1 MRRHVLRYINL
12 ICRNIELPQI
22 DQHAQVQC
30 LQNDSNWEV
39 KKKIPSLKKAARQTM
54 IQLSLLD
61 ILRAHR
67 TENNSESAELKMQ
80 IKSEE
85 ATDSSSRGELNEE
98 RTNETVVPTISP
110 RGTKWRRQ
118 PTVQSPRQNNDP
130 VFVVKSIGKA
140 TNVASGGAFNSK
152 TFGPVKPDHHN
163 QGLSRKSTWPKMTAK
178 NGTPSNFLDINKPL
192 IVSPRNPD
200 NGSKYK

>member
-1 MRRHVLRYINL
+1 
-12 ICRNIELPQI
+12 
-22 DQHAQVQC
+22 
-30 LQNDSNWEV
+30 
-39 KKKIPSLKKAARQTM
+39 M

-67 TENNSESAELKMQ
+67 AENNSESVERKMQ
-80 IKSEE
+80 IKTEE
-85 ATDSSSRGELNEE
+85 TTESPNSRVELNEE
-98 RTNETVVPTISP
+98 RTNETTVAPTISP
-110 RGTKWRRQ
+110 RGTRLRRQ
-118 PTVQSPRQNNDP
+118 PTVQSPRQNSDP
-130 VFVVKSIGKA
+130 VLVVKSFGKA
-140 TNVASGGAFNSK
+140 TNVAIGGAFNSK
-152 TFGPVKPDHHN
+152 TFGPVKPDHYN

>member
-1 MRRHVLRYINL
+1 
-12 ICRNIELPQI
+12 
-22 DQHAQVQC
+22 
-30 LQNDSNWEV
+30 
-39 KKKIPSLKKAARQTM
+39 M

-61 ILRAHR
+61 ILRAHPA
-67 TENNSESAELKMQ
+67 ENNSESAELKMQ
-80 IKSEE
+80 IKTKE
-85 ATDSSSRGELNEE
+85 ATDSPNGRVELNEE
-98 RTNETVVPTISP
+98 RTNETTVAPTISP
-110 RGTKWRRQ
+110 RGSRLRRQ
-118 PTVQSPRQNNDP
+118 PTVQSTRQNSDP

-152 TFGPVKPDHHN
+152 TFGSVKPDHHN

-178 NGTPSNFLDINKPL
+178 NGTTCNFLDINKPL

>member
-1 MRRHVLRYINL
+1 
-12 ICRNIELPQI
+12 
-22 DQHAQVQC
+22 
-30 LQNDSNWEV
+30 
-39 KKKIPSLKKAARQTM
+39 M

-67 TENNSESAELKMQ
+67 AENNSESAEIKMQ
-80 IKSEE
+80 IKTEE
-85 ATDSSSRGELNEE
+85 ATDSSNGRAERNEE
-98 RTNETVVPTISP
+98 RTNETLVATTSL

-118 PTVQSPRQNNDP
+118 PPVQSPRQNSDP

-140 TNVASGGAFNSK
+140 TNVASGGAFTSK
-152 TFGPVKPDHHN
+152 TFGPVKPDHYN

-192 IVSPRNPD
+192 IVSPKNPD